1 VSPRER
7 VESPKGARES
17 VPHSS
22 PVEHDDM
29 NEVPVD
35 FFQEHADDF
44 VAQEVEH
51 SGSRNISHVD
61 RPIDP
66 HVTSHEASDGFL
78 DGGVGHEISTQDG
91 TSLPVVTEIHSS
103 ARIQQD
109 LELWRRIK
117 EYDQKAAEDSF
128 IPVLTRKQKQ
138 HLKKTTIGKPY
149 KTRSTG
155 VNSTSDQ

>member
-1 VSPRER
+1 
-7 VESPKGARES
+7 
-17 VPHSS
+17 
-22 PVEHDDM
+22 M
-29 NEVPVD
+29 
-35 FFQEHADDF
+35 
-44 VAQEVEH
+44 
-51 SGSRNISHVD
+51 
-61 RPIDP
+61 
-66 HVTSHEASDGFL
+66 
-78 DGGVGHEISTQDG
+78 GHEISTQDG
-91 TSLPVVTEIHSS
+91 TSLPVVIEIHSS

-117 EYDQKAAEDSF
+117 EYDQKAAEDPF